1 MRLLLVRHGETEW
14 NRESRVQ
21 GWAATGLTDRGHEQ
35 ARALGAWLDREH
47 AVDRVIASDLE
58 RTRLTA
64 AGVREAAPS
73 IPEPTFDGSLRERGF
88 GVYQGF
94 PAEELAAR
102 FPDHDRSKSLLT
114 LRIAPLNGESFETF
128 VERVE
133 RGWDLVTDTV
143 AAGET
148 ALVVTHGGVL
158 KLLRAMLT
166 DGDREAALS
175 RDSPPNCSVTEV
187 RLDSAEGEPTLVSY
201 GATPW
206 RD

>member
-1 MRLLLVRHGETEW
+1 MTTILFVRHGETEW

-21 GWAATGLTDRGHEQ
+21 GWAATGLTERGHEQ
-35 ARALGAWLDREH
+35 ARALGAWLDGAHSVE
-47 AVDRVIASDLE
+47 RVIASDLE

-64 AGVREAAPS
+64 AGIREAAPS
-73 IPEPTFDGSLRERGF
+73 IPEPAYEGALRERGF

-102 FPDHDRSKSLLT
+102 FPEHDRSKSLLT
-114 LRIAPLNGESFETF
+114 LPIDPLNGESMQTF
-128 VERVE
+128 VDRVE
-133 RGWDLVTDTV
+133 RGWDLVADTV
-143 AAGET
+143 ADGET

-166 DGDREAALS
+166 DRDREAALS
-175 RDSPPNCSVTEV
+175 QDSPPNCSVTEV
-187 RLDSAEGEPTLVSY
+187 SIGESPTVERY

-206 RD
+206 RE

>member
-35 ARALGAWLDREH
+35 ARELGTWLDRTH
-47 AVDRVIASDLE
+47 SVDRVISSDLE

-64 AGVREAAPS
+64 AGVRETAPS
-73 IPEPTFDGSLRERGF
+73 VPEPTYQGALRERGF

-94 PAEELAAR
+94 LAEELVAR
-102 FPDHDRSKSLLT
+102 FPDHDRSESLLT
-114 LRIAPLNGESFETF
+114 LRIDPLNGESFETF

-133 RGWDLVTDTV
+133 RAWDLLSSRVQ
-143 AAGET
+143 AGET

-166 DGDREAALS
+166 DRDRREALS

-187 RLDSAEGEPTLVSY
+187 RLEGGEPTLVGY

>member
-1 MRLLLVRHGETEW
+1 MTTLLLVRHGETEW
-14 NRESRVQ
+14 NREGRVQ

-35 ARALGAWLDREH
+35 ARELGAWLDREH
-47 AVDRVIASDLE
+47 DVDRVIASDLE

-64 AGVREAAPS
+64 AGVRDAAPS
-73 IPEPTFDGSLRERGF
+73 VPEPTFDGSLRERGF

-94 PAEELAAR
+94 LAEEVAAR

-114 LRIAPLNGESFETF
+114 LRIDPLNGESFETF
-128 VERVE
+128 VDRVE
-133 RGWDLVTDTV
+133 RAWALLSSSVTD
-143 AAGET
+143 GET

-187 RLDSAEGEPTLVSY
+187 RLEGGEATLVGY